1 MRPARRRG
9 LIALQAIMRRART
22 RGAGL
27 GWFVFALALIA
38 TTGFAGWRLWAPPE
52 VRTAPVQRGAAV
64 RAVYATGTVEPTVM
78 MPIAPR
84 VAGRLQEL
92 HVDEG
97 SMVTRGQVLA
107 RLDDTDL
114 ERTVDELD
122 ARARFAEEQY
132 RRAQTMFER
141 GVGAA
146 VERDRAKADWEAA
159 EAAAA
164 RARAQREFMWLT
176 APADGQILRRDGE
189 IGELIPVNQPV
200 FHLSCCESL
209 RISAEVDEEDIT
221 QVVRGQRVL
230 VHADAFPD
238 RSFEATVAE
247 ITPMGDP
254 ITRTYRVRMTLP
266 EAVPLRIGMT
276 VDTNIIIET
285 REDALLVPATAV
297 SDGKVW
303 LVRDGRA
310 YRQAVRTGILG
321 TLRSEILDGVE
332 QGDTVI
338 VLPPSELDEGARVR
352 PLPAADDE

>member
-27 GWFVFALALIA
+27 GWFVFALALLA
-38 TTGFAGWRLWAPPE
+38 ATGFAGWRLWAPPE

-310 YRQAVRTGILG
+310 YRQAVHTGILG

>member
-1 MRPARRRG
+1 MRTARDAHG
-9 LIALQAIMRRART
+9 FS
-22 RGAGL
+22 L
-27 GWFVFALALIA
+27 GWFLLALALLA
-38 TTGFAGWRLWAPPE
+38 AAGFAGWRLWAPPE
-52 VRTAPVQRGAAV
+52 VRTATVQRGPAV

-84 VAGRLQEL
+84 VSARIKEL

-97 SMVTRGQVLA
+97 SVVTRGQVLA
-107 RLDDTDL
+107 RLDDTDV

-132 RRAQTMFER
+132 RRAQTLFER
-141 GVGAA
+141 GLGAA
-146 VERDRAKADWEAA
+146 VDRDRAKADWDAA
-159 EAAAA
+159 QAAVA

-189 IGELIPVNQPV
+189 VGQLIPVNQPV

-238 RSFEATVAE
+238 RSFEAKVAE

-254 ITRTYRVRMTLP
+254 VTRTYRVRMSLP
-266 EAVPLRIGMT
+266 EDVPLRIGMT
-276 VDTNIIIET
+276 ADTNIIIET
-285 REDALLVPATAV
+285 REDALLVPATAI

-310 YRQAVRTGILG
+310 YLQPVRTGILG
-321 TLRSEILDGVE
+321 TLRSEILEGVDE
-332 QGDTVI
+332 GDTVI
-338 VLPPSELDEGARVR
+338 TLPPPELDEGARVR
-352 PLPAADDE
+352 PIPASGGE